1 MNNSNRKSSPSID
14 HRELVALPRLVIRSS
29 ERQIATNEMPGSM
42 RFGMVAGPGRDGMV
56 SAKAD
61 IEGSAVSARVAAAI
75 DFSRPVSQG
84 TQSGK
89 RTIAD
94 VMADGTA
101 LRARINV
108 LLRSLVIL
116 PILGL
121 GACTSFT
128 QPMTDMELRAEAD
141 SCAKSALCRV
151 LIEDRPPVLSLA
163 VNDAALCELN
173 AQRAERILEREGVE
187 TRRFVVRLNPV
198 NAGGFKTAGAQSQL
212 MHTFVAARVDGK
224 WFAVDNGSL
233 PHCDQICKLSEALH
247 NVELVSSNNDY
258 HLAVRKAAAS
268 GATVASN
275 P

>member
-42 RFGMVAGPGRDGMV
+42 RFGMVAAPGRDGTV
-56 SAKAD
+56 TAKAGVD
-61 IEGSAVSARVAAAI
+61 ATAFSDHVASAL

-84 TQSGK
+84 TESGK

-94 VMADGTA
+94 VLADGTA
-101 LRARINV
+101 LRARINA

-187 TRRFVVRLNPV
+187 TRRFIVRLNPV
-198 NAGGFKTAGAQSQL
+198 DSRGFKTSGAQSQL

>member
-1 MNNSNRKSSPSID
+1 MNANNRKPSQSFD
-14 HRELVALPRLVIRSS
+14 HRDLVALPRLVIRSS
-29 ERQIATNEMPGSM
+29 ERQAATNEMPGSM
-42 RFGMVAGPGRDGMV
+42 RFGMVASPELDSTV
-56 SAKAD
+56 SAKAG
-61 IEGSAVSARVAAAI
+61 IEPSSVSGRVAAAI
-75 DFSRPVSQG
+75 DFSRPVAQG
-84 TQSGK
+84 TQSGR

-101 LRARINV
+101 LRQRINL
-108 LLRSLVIL
+108 LLRSLIIL
-116 PILGL
+116 PIFGL
-121 GACTSFT
+121 AACAGLT
-128 QPMTDMELRAEAD
+128 QPMTDMELRAEAT

-212 MHTFVAARVDGK
+212 MHTFVGARVDGK

-233 PHCDQICKLSEALH
+233 PHCDQVCKLSEALH

-258 HLAVRKAAAS
+258 HLAVVKAAA
-268 GATVASN
+268 GNTAVASN